1 MTPHD
6 QIRNRLLELSDVTV
20 GRRFGGEA
28 FFFRKKFFC
37 HFHPA
42 RGNFFLETFVWNKL
56 DEVVKQV
63 PGVIPHPEYAG
74 HGWTRLL
81 IASEGDVAAGLGL
94 VEVTYRILR
103 TTRRVAIRKEKFTQ
117 ESVEHARKKFNQL
130 EFNVKE
136 AEKTMQVMIQAPTV
150 ANYVEADALLDKA
163 ITIFKQ

>member
-6 QIRNRLLELSDVTV
+6 QIRNRLLQLSEVTV

-42 RGNFFLETFVWNKL
+42 RENFFLETFVWNKL
-56 DEVVKQV
+56 DQVVKQI
-63 PGVIPHPEYAG
+63 PGVITHPEYARQ
-74 HGWTRLL
+74 GWTRLP
-81 IASEGDVAAGLGL
+81 ITSEGDVEPGLKL

-103 TTRRVAIRKEKFTQ
+103 TTRRVAIRKEKFRQ
-117 ESVEHARKKFNQL
+117 ESAEYAQNKFKQL

-150 ANYVEADALLDKA
+150 TNYREADELLEKA
-163 ITIFKQ
+163 ITALKE

>member
-1 MTPHD
+1 MT
-6 QIRNRLLELSDVTV
+6 I

-37 HFHPA
+37 HFHPD

-63 PGVIPHPEYAG
+63 PGVIPHPEYPR
-74 HGWTRLL
+74 HGWTRLPVN
-81 IASEGDVAAGLGL
+81 SEGDVAAGLRL

-103 TTRRVAIRKEKFTQ
+103 TTRRIAIRKEKFRQ
-117 ESVEHARKKFNQL
+117 ESVEHARNKFKQL

-136 AEKTMQVMIQAPTV
+136 AERTMQVMIQASTV
-150 ANYVEADALLDKA
+150 TDYNEADALLEKA
-163 ITIFKQ
+163 ITILKE